1 MSTMEE
7 KINSGV
13 ESKGIALMTHLVVGY
28 PSIEMNKKLLA
39 EMDSAGVELVEFQ
52 FPFSE
57 PVADGPLF
65 AMANQHSIDSGTTI
79 DQCFELV
86 KWATEKFSFKI
97 LMMGYYNTVFKR
109 GEQKFIDQLVEAGGV
124 GVIVPDIPL
133 EESVEFRSIC
143 DKSNVEFIHLITPS
157 TSDVRLST
165 LATEINKG
173 QSFTYVV
180 ARKGTTGK
188 ATDFSSE
195 MDDYLAKIKTDVKKP
210 VGVGFGIA
218 SRDDVQFLAGKADM
232 AIIGSK
238 VLKIVEEEGVEKV
251 GPFLSSLR

>member
-1 MSTMEE
+1 
-7 KINSGV
+7 
-13 ESKGIALMTHLVVGY
+13 
-28 PSIEMNKKLLA
+28 
-39 EMDSAGVELVEFQ
+39 
-52 FPFSE
+52 
-57 PVADGPLF
+57 
-65 AMANQHSIDSGTTI
+65 
-79 DQCFELV
+79 
-86 KWATEKFSFKI
+86 
-97 LMMGYYNTVFKR
+97 
-109 GEQKFIDQLVEAGGV
+109 
-124 GVIVPDIPL
+124 
-133 EESVEFRSIC
+133 
-143 DKSNVEFIHLITPS
+143 
-157 TSDVRLST
+157 LST
-165 LATEINKG
+165 LASEINKG

-188 ATDFSSE
+188 ATDFSTE